1 MQVGEFFKS
10 LMVAINKGVISE
22 PAASF
27 DGCKQSELGYKDGFA
42 GKEEF
47 LETKHIGLYF

>member
-1 MQVGEFFKS
+1 MAEFFKS
-10 LMVAINKGVISE
+10 GIVAINKGVISE

-27 DGCKQSELGYKDGFA
+27 YGRKQSELGYKDGFA

-47 LETKHIGLYF
+47 F